1 MYYKRKPKFS
11 KYFAKVCSTKQIWD
25 WDKEKSLDRIL
36 QELISGGSG
45 GGIGKVKFNGKTLE
59 ETIQELA
66 AMKEAELITEE
77 AYNSY
82 ATFFEILQDKFL
94 VYTHNSDLVSNAGI
108 QSEEPITHIETG
120 EIEFN
125 FFLVDKE
132 TGEPVRTETQV
143 WEQYDLKLE
152 YKSKQ
157 VSVSNVLTYD
167 ETGQEF
173 KYEEQDQVVPAT
185 RALAMTSFFDYYF
198 TSDGYENLFIVANSK
213 RIMSEDSQEEGE

>member
-11 KYFAKVCSTKQIWD
+11 KFFAKVCSTKQIWD

-36 QELISGGSG
+36 QELSSGGLG

-66 AMKEAELITEE
+66 AMKEAGVITEND
-77 AYNSY
+77 YSKY
-82 ATFFEILQDKFL
+82 VSFFEILQDKFL
-94 VYTHNSDLVSNAGI
+94 VSTYASDTVSNVGI
-108 QSEEPITHIETG
+108 QSEEPVTHIETG
-120 EIEFN
+120 EIELN

-132 TGEPVRTETQV
+132 TGEPVRTEPQV
-143 WEQYDLKLE
+143 WELYDLKLE

-157 VSVSNVLTYD
+157 WFISNVLTYD
-167 ETGQEF
+167 ETEQELKF
-173 KYEEQDQVVPAT
+173 ENADQMIPAT
-185 RALAMTSFFDYYF
+185 RALHVSSFFDAYF
-198 TSDGYENLFIVANSK
+198 TSDGYENLFNIANSK